1 MHAPS
6 RELMR
11 GVTNF
16 RHARHGLLT
25 RRVERMNLRG
35 LIWRSRM
42 PSNPAFVIQLSLLSS
57 FRFFCVARAAYL

>member
-6 RELMR
+6 RGFIR
-11 GVTNF
+11 GATNF
-16 RHARHGLLT
+16 RRARHDVLT
-25 RRVERMNLRG
+25 RRAEQMNLRG

-57 FRFFCVARAAYL
+57 FRSYPAFAFSA